1 MTTFSKFKSLDELL
15 KNNKYDKTIIGNK
28 PTHTRIGNAKL
39 NIFGGS
45 YAIEFE
51 NSRFKNKF
59 YKLYNRKVLKKKFK
73 EHLTELQ
80 NKKNGGPIL
89 IDLDFKFPNTVTERI
104 FDDGMIFDMVD
115 TYTEEIIKLYNL
127 DHVKSFEIYVL
138 LKDDIVEDTMNDCI
152 KDGIHIQVLLK
163 TTHETQLVLRK
174 HVMKAMCEITL
185 NDLFDSNGS
194 NDIEL
199 INDKEDVFD
208 KSITSGNT
216 GWLLYGSRKPGG
228 EPYKLKYKYNI
239 KLDDD
244 GTYECEEQ
252 DLEEDTLTILEK
264 LSLHNDKLQ
273 VIKLKE
279 EYGKEII
286 SNNSN
291 SNKNTIVIKENHI
304 GKNWIID
311 SFKNIL
317 SEENCEKMI
326 DIILANEQNSLSNI
340 SEINNYV
347 MNCLDSKYY
356 EPRSEW
362 IRVMWAMNNIN
373 PLLYPFFLK
382 WSSQTDKFD
391 WNDTIN
397 IQSIYKQWNE
407 TKPNT
412 FTEGSIRYWAK
423 LSNPEEYKMI
433 RDNTTNSFIE
443 NTLLGKGTDHD
454 IAKLIHHL
462 MWDRFRCTSIKGNSW
477 HCFKQHKWII
487 SESGTGLRRRFSS
500 YISPL
505 YIQKQTEIM
514 EKIRTDDNMTQEVQD
529 KLTHQ
534 AAIYN
539 KISMRLKSTSQ
550 KNNILTE
557 SKELHFDNKLES
569 RLDENPHLLCFNNGI
584 FDFEQRIFRDGIPED
599 YVSKCTNID
608 YIVLD
613 RTRHEHVKIIK
624 EIEMFLKQLFPNK
637 RLRKYVMQHSASLL
651 LGTNQ
656 NQTFNI
662 YTGVGSNGKSIYV
675 KLLSLV
681 LGDYK
686 GTVPISLITQK
697 RLGLGG
703 TSSEVAQLKGLRYAV
718 MNEPSKGDEINEGI
732 MKELTG
738 GDPIQARE
746 LYKSSIT
753 FIPMFNMACC
763 TNTLFDIKSND
774 EGTWRRIRVVDF
786 ESKFLENPSSDPVD
800 NEFKKDKTLDKKF
813 PIWAPI
819 FASMLVEIALETTG
833 KVEDC
838 EEVLQASKMYR
849 ENQDYLAKFVSDKI
863 KPWEYNSEN
872 PEKKDNKI
880 SKTNI
885 QNEFREWWKREYN
898 TKCPKTQ
905 ELVNYLNVKLGAYK
919 KRGWWG
925 YEIIYDEYDSE

>member
-15 KNNKYDKTIIGNK
+15 KNNKCNKTINGNK

-45 YAIEFE
+45 YSLEFS
-51 NSRFKNKF
+51 NTRLKNNF
-59 YKLYNRKVLKKKFK
+59 YKLYCRKVLKKNLK
-73 EHLTELQ
+73 EYLTELQ
-80 NKKNGGPIL
+80 NKNEGGPIL
-89 IDLDFKFPNTVTERI
+89 IDLDFKFANTVTERI
-104 FDDGMIFDMVD
+104 FDEGIICDMVD
-115 TYTEEIIKLYNL
+115 TYAEEIIKIYDLK
-127 DHVKSFEIYVL
+127 DIKSFEIYVL
-138 LKDDIVEDTMNDCI
+138 MKDDIVEDEINDCV
-152 KDGIHIQVLLK
+152 KDGIHIQILLK
-163 TTHETQLVLRK
+163 TKHVEQMVLRK
-174 HVMKAMCEITL
+174 HAMNSIYNNIISDSFPDDTFI
-185 NDLFDSNGS
+185 NDLE
-194 NDIEL
+194 DI
-199 INDKEDVFD
+199 FD

-228 EPYKLKYKYNI
+228 EPYKLKHKFKI
-239 KLDDD
+239 TIEDD
-244 GTYECEEQ
+244 GYDCEEQ
-252 DLEEDTLTILEK
+252 DLEELPLTILKK
-264 LSLHNDKLQ
+264 LSLHNDLP
-273 VIKLKE
+273 VIELKD
-279 EYGKEII
+279 EYKQEI
-286 SNNSN
+286 NNN
-291 SNKNTIVIKENHI
+291 NDNNKKNTIIIKENHI

-317 SEENCEKMI
+317 SKDNCEKMI
-326 DIILANEQNSLSNI
+326 MIILENEQHSLSNL

-347 MNCLDSKYY
+347 MKCLDDKYY

-362 IRVMWAMNNIN
+362 IRVMWAMKNIN

-382 WSSQTDKFD
+382 WSSQSDKFNWD
-391 WNDTIN
+391 DTEN
-397 IQSIYKQWNE
+397 IQNIFKQWNE

-412 FTEGSIRYWAK
+412 FTEGSIRYWSR
-423 LSNPEEYKMI
+423 LSNSDEYKII
-433 RDNTTNSFIE
+433 RNSTTNSFIE

-462 MWDRFRCTSIKGNSW
+462 MWDRYRCTSIKGNTW
-477 HCFKQHKWII
+477 FCFKNHRWIS
-487 SESGTGLRRRFSS
+487 SESGTGLRRLFSS
-500 YISPL
+500 AISPL
-505 YIQKQTEIM
+505 YLQKQTEIM
-514 EKIRTDDNMTQEVQD
+514 EKIRTDDNMSGEVQD
-529 KLTHQ
+529 KLTHE

-539 KISMRLKSTSQ
+539 KISMRLKQTSQ

-675 KLLSLV
+675 KLLSML

-786 ESKFLENPSSDPVD
+786 ESKFLENPSSDPAD
-800 NEFKKDKTLDKKF
+800 KEFKKDKTLEKKF
-813 PIWAPI
+813 TIWAPI
-819 FASMLVEIALETTG
+819 FASMLTEIALETNG

-838 EEVLQASKMYR
+838 EEVLQASKIYR

-863 KPWEYNSEN
+863 KPWEYNPEN

-905 ELVNYLNVKLGAYK
+905 ELVNYLNIKLGAYK